1 MKRFIDLSV
10 TVDDAT
16 LSPPSTNM
24 RLEITPHRRGPGF
37 WQVSSVR
44 QSLHTGA
51 HIDSPLH
58 VFRDGITTAE
68 IGLDQVMGE
77 AVVVDM
83 SFVGANHEI
92 TIDDLRRGGAADVRA
107 GDIVLLRTDWTDRMY
122 GRWPDYFP
130 QSPYCP
136 PETAEWLVARGVKSI
151 GFDFFEEYCARL
163 PDFSSEDFPMHRV
176 ILGAGVVIMEG
187 LTNLGALPTRR
198 VDFAAPFYKIAGTE
212 GAPARFFATVD
223 GAARTRA

>member
-1 MKRFIDLSV
+1 MKRYVDLSV
-10 TVDDAT
+10 TVSDTT

-24 RLEITPHRRGPGF
+24 RLEITPHNRGPGF

-58 VFRDGITTAE
+58 VFKDGITTAE
-68 IGLDQVMGE
+68 ITLDQVMGE

-83 SFVGANHEI
+83 SYVGANHRI
-92 TIDDLRRGGAADVRA
+92 TIDDLRRGGADAVKA
-107 GDIVLLRTDWTDRMY
+107 GDIVLLRTDWTDTMY
-122 GRWPDYFP
+122 GRWPDYFT

-136 PETAEWLVARGVKSI
+136 PETAEWLVARGAKNI

-187 LTNLGALPTRR
+187 LTNLGALPKRR

-212 GAPARFFATVD
+212 GAPARFFATLE
-223 GAARTRA
+223 

>member
-1 MKRFIDLSV
+1 MATVSASAAAVVPGTTRPGGALTVGVEEEFLLVDPSSRLPVPLSV
-10 TVDDAT
+10 EVLDTARAGRIDQ
-16 LSPPSTNM
+16 
-24 RLEITPHRRGPGF
+24 RLC
-37 WQVSSVR
+37 V
-44 QSLHTGA
+44 
-51 HIDSPLH
+51 
-58 VFRDGITTAE
+58 
-68 IGLDQVMGE
+68 IG
-77 AVVVDM
+77 
-83 SFVGANHEI
+83 
-92 TIDDLRRGGAADVRA
+92 GGADDVRA

-122 GRWPDYFP
+122 GRWPDYFT

-136 PETAEWLVARGVKSI
+136 PETAEWLVARGVKNI

-187 LTNLGALPTRR
+187 LTNLGALPRRR

-223 GAARTRA
+223 RGMA